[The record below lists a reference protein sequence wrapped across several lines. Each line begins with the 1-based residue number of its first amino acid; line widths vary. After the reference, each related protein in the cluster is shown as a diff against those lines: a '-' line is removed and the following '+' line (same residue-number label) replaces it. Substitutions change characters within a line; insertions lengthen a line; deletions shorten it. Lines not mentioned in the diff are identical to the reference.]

1 MMVKKGS
8 LLVFVEAPGLAVLAD
23 DQFVGGERLYLDMY
37 VAEGLETKRLFD
49 NGRIDGIGFDGIALD
64 EKTVALTLEI
74 AIHIAF
80 VEALKPGD
88 SA

>member
-1 MMVKKGS
+1 MVKKGS
-8 LLVFVEAPGLAVLAD
+8 RLVLVEAPGLAVLAD
-23 DQFVGGERLYLDMY
+23 YQFVGGERLYLDAY

-49 NGRIDGIGFDGIALD
+49 NGCIEGSAFDGITLD